1 MIDSALVTSISFGLI
16 SGIATFFSPCSYP
29 LLPGYVGFY
38 VSQTDGDRASL
49 GGALSRGLV
58 AGLGVL
64 VTFGVLLGA
73 TFWVGHE
80 TLSAVTWFELV
91 AGIVLIAFGLLVVFG
106 RAPSP
111 SIALPKRR
119 SSVLGF
125 AIFGVGYALAA
136 AGCVAP
142 VFFGVVTRALSL
154 PTTSAAILLGTY
166 VGSFVVLMVS
176 LTVATGMGLVAS
188 AGRLAAYTGTL
199 KRIAGAVM
207 IVAGIGQLYLAIVV
221 LDVINVLDVVRQLY
235 PAIVVLVP

>member
-1 MIDSALVTSISFGLI
+1 MVDAPLVATITFGLI
-16 SGIATFFSPCSYP
+16 SGVGTFFSPCSYP

-38 VSQTDGDRASL
+38 VSQTDGEQASL

-58 AGLGVL
+58 AGIGGL
-64 VTFGVLLGA
+64 VTLAVLLGA
-73 TFWVGHE
+73 TFWVGYS
-80 TLSAVTWFELV
+80 TLSNITWFEVV
-91 AGIVLIAFGLLVVFG
+91 AGLVLIAFGLLLVFD

-125 AIFGVGYALAA
+125 GVFGVGYALAA

-154 PTTSAAILLGTY
+154 PTTAAAILLATY

-176 LTVATGMGLVAS
+176 LTVATGMGLS
-188 AGRLAAYTGTL
+188 AGASRLSAYTGQL
-199 KRIAGAVM
+199 KRLAGAVM
-207 IVAGIGQLYLAIVV
+207 ILAGIGQLYLAIVV
-221 LDVINVLDVVRQLY
+221 LEVL
-235 PAIVVLVP
+235 